1 MAVTKLLQLLPRR
14 HKIAIGIVGG
24 LMGLLLLLPDEA
36 KHTSQASRAPQAEQP
51 AAAPA
56 SRVEQEQMP
65 ANTREVSITVASGD
79 SLSTIF
85 SRLGLPSSLLH
96 EMDLLGE
103 PADSLKKIH
112 PGEQITLVYDAD
124 DRFSALL
131 YPVDVAQTLEIRQT
145 PQGLQSNILTSELE
159 QRIQHAQAEVSSNF
173 WNAAAGAGLSPTQI
187 LHLAAMFAWDLDFA
201 LDIRA
206 GDRFAVLFERS
217 YKEGEPVADGHI
229 LAAEFVNQER
239 VYQAVRHT
247 DGNYYSPEG
256 RAMRKSF
263 LRAPVNFTHISSN
276 FNPRRLHPV
285 TGQIRAHNGID
296 YAARTGT
303 PVMAAGNGVVVDS
316 GYNQF
321 NGNYVVIRHDGTY
334 LTKYLHLHK
343 RMVKRGQRVKQ
354 EEQIGTVGATGRV
367 TGPHLHYEFLVN
379 GVHKDPKTVIL
390 PHAPVLPGAELA
402 KFKPQAQRLLAMLTR
417 ESSTMLVSN
426 RAQPE

>member
-1 MAVTKLLQLLPRR
+1 MTKLFQLLPKG
-14 HKIAIGIVGG
+14 HKIAIGIVSG

-36 KHTSQASRAPQAEQP
+36 DSIRQGSTTAHSPQIRQPTPTPAPQPAE
-51 AAAPA
+51 
-56 SRVEQEQMP
+56 RP
-65 ANTREVSITVASGD
+65 ANTREISITIAPGD
-79 SLSTIF
+79 NLSTIF
-85 SRLGLPSSLLH
+85 ARQGLPSGLLH
-96 EMDLLGE
+96 EIDLLGE
-103 PADSLKKIH
+103 PGDNLKKIH

-124 DRFSALL
+124 DRFAALI

-145 PQGLQSNILTSELE
+145 PQGLQSNMLTNELE
-159 QRIQHAQAEVSSNF
+159 QRIQHTQAEVSSNF
-173 WNAAAGAGLSPTQI
+173 WNAAAGAGLNPTQI

-201 LDIRA
+201 LDIRT

-217 YKEGEPVADGHI
+217 YKEGEAVADGPI

-239 VYQAVRHT
+239 IYQAVRHT

-303 PVMAAGNGVVVDS
+303 PVMAAGNGVVLES
-316 GYNQF
+316 GYSQF

-343 RMVKRGQRVKQ
+343 RMVKKGQRVKQ

-390 PHAPVLPGAELA
+390 PHAPVLPHAELV
-402 KFKPQAQRLLAMLTR
+402 KFRPQAQRLLARLTQA
-417 ESSTMLVSN
+417 SDTMLVSN
-426 RAQPE
+426 RPSE